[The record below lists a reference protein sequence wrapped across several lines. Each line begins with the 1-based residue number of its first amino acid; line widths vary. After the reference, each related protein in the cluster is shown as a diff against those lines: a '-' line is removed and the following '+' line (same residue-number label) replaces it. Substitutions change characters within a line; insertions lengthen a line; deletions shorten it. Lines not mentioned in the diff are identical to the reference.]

1 MPFARKT
8 APRRLML
15 SFLQRIN
22 EVRRQLR
29 DQEAMLVVIAFALG
43 GLVGLAVAGLHRL
56 LLAAQ
61 GLLFGLPRDAALSA
75 LSDLPAWPYALVP
88 AVGGLVLGVWAL
100 VAQRIRPAEI
110 VDPIEANALYGGK
123 MSVWDSLRLAWL
135 TLLSNLSGASVGM
148 EAGYS
153 QLGASLFSAVAQPF
167 RLRREDKRCLTS
179 AGAAAAIAAAFNAPL
194 AGAFYGFEL
203 VHGSYAPR
211 NIAIIGAAV
220 ISGALARRA
229 VEPHGSL
236 FHLPEVMALP
246 DTLLPLFIVIG
257 LLAALVGTA
266 TMRLVSVFERLCQKS
281 RLAAWA
287 RPAAGGLV
295 LGAMALASPQVLGSG
310 HDSIQVHISQN
321 WGLAAVALLLLGKV
335 LASALSL
342 GVGFRGGLFSSS
354 LFIGCLLGAL
364 VAQLLVL
371 ALPGLPELRIPAMLA
386 GMAAVGAAITG
397 APLTM
402 VFLVLE
408 ITGNFAFT
416 VGVLTAAFIAST
428 VVRLTFG
435 YSFSTW
441 RFHLRGIPLLGAHD
455 VGWVRE
461 LTAGRMMR
469 SDIRRVPLHQPVALL
484 REELPLGSRKYAF
497 AVDEHDRYAGIIDMA
512 TVHDPEIT
520 ELAEVLL
527 AADCMI
533 GADAHVF
540 RQDNIQAVLDQ
551 FSRTQLEILPVL
563 DGPATQRVL
572 GSLTEAYC
580 LKRYA
585 QELDSR
591 RSDEIGAP

>member
-1 MPFARKT
+1 MPPVRKL
-8 APRRLML
+8 APRHRLL
-15 SFLQRIN
+15 PWLRRIN
-22 EVRRQLR
+22 EARRQLR
-29 DQEAMLVVIAFALG
+29 DQEAMLVILSTGLG
-43 GLVGLAVAGLHRL
+43 AVVGLAVSGLHML

-61 GLLFGLPRDAALSA
+61 GLLFRLPSGGALSGLDA
-75 LSDLPAWPYALVP
+75 IPSWPYLLVP

-100 VAQRIRPAEI
+100 LAQRIRPAEI

-123 MSVWDSLRLAWL
+123 MSLWDSLRLAWL

-220 ISGALARRA
+220 ISGTLARRA

-236 FHLPEVMALP
+236 FELPQVAVLP
-246 DTLLPLFIVIG
+246 DYLLPLFIVIG
-257 LLAALVGTA
+257 LLAALTGTA
-266 TMRLVSVFERLCQKS
+266 TMRLVSVFERMFQKT
-281 RLAAWA
+281 RLPVWA
-287 RPAAGGLV
+287 RPAAGGLI
-295 LGAMALASPQVLGSG
+295 LGGMALTSPQILGSG
-310 HDSIQVHISQN
+310 HDAIQGHISQS
-321 WGLAAVALLLLGKV
+321 WGLSAVALLLAGKL

-342 GVGFRGGLFSSS
+342 GAGFRGGLFSSS
-354 LFIGCLLGAL
+354 LFLGCLLGAL
-364 VAQLLVL
+364 IVQLLTPL
-371 ALPGLPELRIPAMLA
+371 LPGMAEVRIPAMLA

-416 VGVLTAAFIAST
+416 LGVLTSAFIAAT

-469 SDIRRVPLHQPVALL
+469 GDIRRVPLHQTIAHL
-484 REELPLGSRKYAF
+484 RQEIPLGSRKYAF
-497 AVDEHDRYAGIIDMA
+497 AVDDTGRYAGIIDMA
-512 TVHDPEIT
+512 TVHDPEISD
-520 ELAEVLL
+520 LADVLV
-527 AADCMI
+527 AADCVI
-533 GADAHVF
+533 GPEARVF

-563 DGPATQRVL
+563 DGPGTMRVI

>member
-1 MPFARKT
+1 MPYARKI

-15 SFLQRIN
+15 SWLHRIN
-22 EVRRQLR
+22 DLRRRLR
-29 DQEAMLVVIAFALG
+29 DQEAMLVVLAAGLG
-43 GLVGLAVAGLHRL
+43 AVVGLAVSGLHML

-61 GLLFGLPRDAALSA
+61 GLLFRLPRDGALSA
-75 LSDLPAWPYALVP
+75 LDQIPAWPYVLVP

-100 VAQRIRPAEI
+100 AAQRIRPAEI

-220 ISGALARRA
+220 ISGTLARRA
-229 VEPHGSL
+229 IEPHGSL
-236 FHLPEVMALP
+236 FHLPQVEALP
-246 DTLLPLFIVIG
+246 DNLLPLFVVLG
-257 LLAALVGTA
+257 LLAALTGTA
-266 TMRLVSVFERLCQKS
+266 TMRLVSVFERMFQKT
-281 RLAAWA
+281 RLPGWA
-287 RPAAGGLV
+287 RPAAGGLI
-295 LGAMALASPQVLGSG
+295 LGAMALASPQILGSG
-310 HDSIQVHISQN
+310 HDAIQGHITGD
-321 WGLAAVALLLLGKV
+321 WTLAAVALLLVGKLV
-335 LASALSL
+335 ASALSL
-342 GVGFRGGLFSSS
+342 GAGFRGGLFSSS

-364 VAQLLVL
+364 VVQLLVL
-371 ALPGLPELRIPAMLA
+371 VLPGMAEVRIPAMLA

-416 VGVLTAAFIAST
+416 LGVLTSAFIAST

-469 SDIRRVPLHQPVALL
+469 SDILRVPLHQPVARL
-484 REELPLGSRKYAF
+484 RQEVPLGSRKYAF
-497 AVDEHDRYAGIIDMA
+497 AVDEQGRYAGIIDMA
-512 TVHDPEIT
+512 TVHDPDISD
-520 ELAEVLL
+520 LAELLL
-527 AADCMI
+527 AADCVI
-533 GADAHVF
+533 GAEARVF
-540 RQDNIQAVLDQ
+540 RQDNIQTVLDQ

-563 DGPATQRVL
+563 DGPAAMRVV

>member
-1 MPFARKT
+1 MPIPRNPV
-8 APRRLML
+8 PRRLLL
-15 SFLQRIN
+15 SWLQRVN

-29 DQEAMLVVIAFALG
+29 DQEAMLVVLSAGLG
-43 GLVGLAVAGLHRL
+43 GLVGLAVSGLHMAL
-56 LLAAQ
+56 IAAQ
-61 GLLFGLPRDAALSA
+61 ELLFRLPRGGALSG
-75 LSDLPAWPYALVP
+75 LEQIPAWPYVLVP
-88 AVGGLVLGVWAL
+88 ALGGLVLGVWAL

-123 MSVWDSLRLAWL
+123 MSLWDSLRLAWL

-220 ISGALARRA
+220 ISGTLARRA
-229 VEPHGSL
+229 IEPHGSL
-236 FHLPEVMALP
+236 FHLPQVAMLP
-246 DTLLPLFIVIG
+246 DYLLPVFIVIG

-266 TMRLVSVFERLCQKS
+266 TMRLVSVFERMFQKT
-281 RLAAWA
+281 RLPGWA
-287 RPAAGGLV
+287 RPAAAGLI
-295 LGAMALASPQVLGSG
+295 LGLMALASPQILGSG
-310 HDSIQVHISQN
+310 HDSIQIHISQN
-321 WGLAAVALLLLGKV
+321 WGLVAVALLLLGKV
-335 LASALSL
+335 AASALSL
-342 GVGFRGGLFSSS
+342 GAGFRGGLFSSS

-364 VAQLLVL
+364 VAQVLVL
-371 ALPGLPELRIPAMLA
+371 ILPGMAEVRIPAMLS

-416 VGVLTAAFIAST
+416 VGVLTSAFIAST
-428 VVRLTFG
+428 VVRLSFG

-455 VGWVRE
+455 VGWVRD

-469 SDIRRVPLHQPVALL
+469 TDIRRVPLHQPVSRL
-484 REELPLGSRKYAF
+484 RAEVPLGSRKYAF
-497 AVDEHDRYAGIIDMA
+497 AVDEQGRYAGIIDMA
-512 TVHDPEIT
+512 TVHDPEISD
-520 ELAEVLL
+520 LADVLL
-527 AADCMI
+527 AADCVI
-533 GADAHVF
+533 GAEASVF
-540 RQDNIQAVLDQ
+540 RQDNIQVVLDQ

-563 DGPATQRVL
+563 DGAGSMRIV